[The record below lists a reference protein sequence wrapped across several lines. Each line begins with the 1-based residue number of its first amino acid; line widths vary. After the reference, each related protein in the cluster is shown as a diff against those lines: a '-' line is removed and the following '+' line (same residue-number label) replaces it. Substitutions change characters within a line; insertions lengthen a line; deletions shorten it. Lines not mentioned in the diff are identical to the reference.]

1 MTIPQGKLIAI
12 GGNVDKG
19 TDPEGSAAYNTV
31 NFFESG
37 ILRRILQEMKGPDS
51 RVEVITTASMIPE
64 EIGENYKEAFER
76 LGCRNVGTMHIK
88 SRQDAMKPEFEARMK
103 DCDGI
108 MFTGGNQL
116 RLSTIFGGTNI
127 LRIMLDRYRNSP
139 FLIAGTSAGAMAMSN
154 TMIYGGESSEALLKG
169 EVKITTGLAFVPDVI
184 IDTHFVKR
192 GRFGR
197 LTQAVAG
204 NPGCTGIGLGDDT
217 GVLIT
222 GGDNLETI
230 GSGLVLL
237 FEGHNIKY
245 TNIADVPDGAPISIE
260 NLTVHILSKGFKYSL
275 RNRAFTQVM
284 EFTATD
290 D

>member
-1 MTIPQGKLIAI
+1 MSVPKGKIIAI

-19 TDPEGSAAYNTV
+19 TDPEGSAAYSHV

-37 ILRRILQEMKGPDS
+37 ILRRILYEMKGPES

-64 EIGENYKEAFER
+64 EIGEGYKQAFDR
-76 LGCRNVGTMHIK
+76 LGCRNVGVMHIK
-88 SRQDAMKPEFEARMK
+88 SRHDAVKPEFEQRIREA
-103 DCDGI
+103 DGV

-116 RLSTIFGGTNI
+116 RLSTIFGGTPLLQI
-127 LRIMLDRYRNSP
+127 LRNKYLHEDFMIS
-139 FLIAGTSAGAMAMSN
+139 GTSAGAMAMST

-169 EVKITTGLAFVPDVI
+169 EVKITTGLGFVPNVI

-204 NPGCTGIGLGDDT
+204 NPGAIGIGLGDDT

-222 GGDNLETI
+222 EGTQIETI

-237 FEGHNIKY
+237 FDGHNIKY
-245 TNIADVPDGAPISIE
+245 SNIADIPEGSPISIE
-260 NLTVHILSKGFKYSL
+260 NLVVHILAKGFKYSL
-275 RNRAFTQVM
+275 TERSFT
-284 EFTATD
+284 ETAPIPVELD
-290 D
+290 